1 MFSWKRARALTYPH
15 SKLHP
20 AHENKQPPK
29 LQRVKQKEATEDPLM
44 YLEEDQTKPKVE
56 RFLPKKKHKNRQEQ
70 SQCFIFFIYNQHM
83 AMHSTQQHKRT
94 IHVIIIGHLR
104 FPQELT
110 LTWLG

>member
-29 LQRVKQKEATEDPLM
+29 LQRVKQEEATEEPLM

-56 RFLPKKKHKNRQEQ
+56 RFLPPPKKTTKTAKNKVNAL
-70 SQCFIFFIYNQHM
+70 FF
-83 AMHSTQQHKRT
+83 
-94 IHVIIIGHLR
+94 HL
-104 FPQELT
+104 
-110 LTWLG
+110 

>member
-29 LQRVKQKEATEDPLM
+29 LQRVKQEEATEEPLM

-56 RFLPKKKHKNRQEQ
+56 RFLPPPKKTQKPPRTK
-70 SQCFIFFIYNQHM
+70 SMLYFFIYKQHM
-83 AMHSTQQHKRT
+83 AMHITQ
-94 IHVIIIGHLR
+94 IASS
-104 FPQELT
+104 
-110 LTWLG
+110 

>member
-29 LQRVKQKEATEDPLM
+29 LQRVKQEEATEEPLM

-56 RFLPKKKHKNRQEQ
+56 RFLPPPKKHKNRQEQ
-70 SQCFIFFIYNQHM
+70 SQCFIFSSITNIWPCIVLNSINEPYM
-83 AMHSTQQHKRT
+83 LLS
-94 IHVIIIGHLR
+94 
-104 FPQELT
+104 
-110 LTWLG
+110 